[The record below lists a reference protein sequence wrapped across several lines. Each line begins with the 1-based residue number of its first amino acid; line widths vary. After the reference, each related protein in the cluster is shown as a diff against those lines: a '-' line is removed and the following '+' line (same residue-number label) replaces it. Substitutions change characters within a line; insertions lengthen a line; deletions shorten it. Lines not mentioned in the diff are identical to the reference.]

1 MSRRREYSSDKT
13 RQIIKTIDI
22 TSSMGISPKEFWIYS
37 DSGSAYMGLMIVGG
51 GGGGGGDSYKSGNGG
66 GGGCG
71 GEVTVVEDIT
81 VIENTPGQVTIGAGG
96 AGGNHDANGS
106 NGGETTFA
114 YNNITYTARGGWGGY
129 VPSSLS
135 EMNKRPRLKK
145 SGYGGAGGGWK
156 EDYNIKKYYNRTY
169 EDALATTKPLTWSVK
184 GEEGIKNPFDSTD
197 KTIYSSGG
205 GAGYNCYN
213 GYDLSSTYPNY
224 GGTGAGRGGYGADNA
239 STNKGAAA
247 TSYGCGGGGGAFSS
261 THIYSIGG
269 NGYQGI
275 VKIYFYKY
283 V

>member
-13 RQIIKTIDI
+13 RKIIKTINI
-22 TSSMGISPKEFWIYS
+22 TSSMRISPKEFWIYS
-37 DSGSAYMGLMIVGG
+37 DSGSAYMGLMIVGA
-51 GGGGGGDSYKSGNGG
+51 GGGGGGDAYSAGGGG

-71 GEVTVVEDIT
+71 GEVTIVEDIT
-81 VIENTPGQVTIGAGG
+81 VLKNVRGLVTIGAGG
-96 AGGNHDANGS
+96 AGGNHGANGA
-106 NGGETTFA
+106 NGGETTFE

-129 VPSSLS
+129 NPSSLS
-135 EMNKRPRLKK
+135 EMNNRPRLGDA
-145 SGYGGAGGGWK
+145 GYGGAGGGYK
-156 EDYNIKKYYNRTY
+156 EDYNIKRYYNRTY
-169 EDALATTKPLTWSVK
+169 EDALAATPLTWSVK

-197 KTIYSSGG
+197 TTIYSSGG

-213 GYDLSSTYPNY
+213 GYDMSSTYPNY
-224 GGTGAGRGGYGADNA
+224 GGTGAGRGGYGGNNA

-261 THIYSIGG
+261 GHSYSQGG

-275 VKIYFYKY
+275 VRIYFYKY